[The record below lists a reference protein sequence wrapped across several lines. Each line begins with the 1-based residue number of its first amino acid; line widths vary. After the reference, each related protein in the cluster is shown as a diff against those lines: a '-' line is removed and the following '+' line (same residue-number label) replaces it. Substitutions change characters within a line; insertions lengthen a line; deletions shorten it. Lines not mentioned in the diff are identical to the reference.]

1 MNENDQ
7 LMTTRVRLGRERRLN
22 PNIRNTPEWHA
33 WEAGYAACRADT
45 GRALAQRLNGQCLS

>member
-7 LMTTRVRLGRERRLN
+7 LMTTHVTLGSGRKRVKQN

-33 WEAGYAACRADT
+33 WEAGYSAARQDT
-45 GRALAQRLNGQCLS
+45 GRLFAERMR